1 MKPTFSFKRA
11 ARARC
16 AQCAGCQWKT
26 DCGVCRECRDK
37 ISFGGSGLRKKI
49 CRARVCLNLQPR
61 NTHSAR
67 LANDRGQ
74 QSVAGW
80 QQHLAAQPPPALA
93 PNPSPA
99 DLAALA
105 STYSAAV
112 AAYPCAPFAILEN
125 GYPAPHHIVAGV
137 LAGAYLP
144 TVTTHIGYAPTPAA
158 PPLPAHGGCTVMS
171 PNLPQCGRAD
181 ASRRGVRG
189 EGGARAPHRKGARDL
204 ECGGG
209 ADQGA
214 WRRGQRL
221 RRNKAGLCSGGGN
234 EHGR

>member
-1 MKPTFSFKRA
+1 MMKPTFSFKRA

-26 DCGVCRECRDK
+26 DCGVCREK

-61 NTHSAR
+61 ITHSAR

-137 LAGAYLP
+137 LA
-144 TVTTHIGYAPTPAA
+144 
-158 PPLPAHGGCTVMS
+158 
-171 PNLPQCGRAD
+171 
-181 ASRRGVRG
+181 
-189 EGGARAPHRKGARDL
+189 
-204 ECGGG
+204 
-209 ADQGA
+209 
-214 WRRGQRL
+214 
-221 RRNKAGLCSGGGN
+221 
-234 EHGR
+234 